1 MKSLIFASRNIKE
14 LMRDPLSWIFC
25 LGFPIVMLI
34 VMTLINES
42 IPPEAGMTIFRIDN
56 LAPGI
61 AIFGLAF
68 IMLFACLLISGD
80 RKDAFLLRIFT
91 SPMKSADYIIGYILP
106 LIVLSI
112 GQFIITIIAALIM
125 GTIYDVSLNI
135 GNMLFA
141 IITSIPCV
149 IMMIGFGII
158 FGTLFNKN
166 AAPGLASIIITFSGM
181 LGGIWMDIEAMGG
194 TLMDICN
201 ALPFYHAVKS
211 ARAAFAGN
219 FETSLTESGI
229 VLIWATVTIILS
241 IVIFKRKMRY

>member
-1 MKSLIFASRNIKE
+1 MKSIVFASRNIKE
-14 LMRDPLSWIFC
+14 LTRDPLSWVFC

-42 IPPEAGMTIFRIDN
+42 IPPEAGMTIFRIDM

-106 LIVLSI
+106 LIILSF
-112 GQFIITIIAALIM
+112 GQFIITIIAALII
-125 GTIYDVSLNI
+125 GTVNDVSLNI
-135 GNMLFA
+135 TNMLFSVL
-141 IITSIPCV
+141 TSIPTM

-194 TLMDICN
+194 TLKDICE
-201 ALPFYHAVKS
+201 ALPFYHSVKS
-211 ARAAFAGN
+211 ARAAFAGE
-219 FETSLTESGI
+219 FETSLAESGI
-229 VLIWATVTIILS
+229 VLIWAAVVIILS
-241 IVIFKRKMRY
+241 IIVFKRKMRY